1 MTSNEEILLQ
11 AMRHIASI
19 STGQVKRVAEV
30 ALSTVSALNAP
41 PVTKPEPLPD
51 SPPCNPHPDAPH
63 GFGRNAS
70 HNAGRYV
77 CDCEGWVPDS
87 KTDWSAA

>member
-19 STGQVKRVAEV
+19 STGQVKRTADS

-41 PVTKPEPLPD
+41 LVTKPD
-51 SPPCNPHPDAPH
+51 SRLKWGTTA
-63 GFGRNAS
+63 
-70 HNAGRYV
+70 
-77 CDCEGWVPDS
+77 
-87 KTDWSAA
+87 